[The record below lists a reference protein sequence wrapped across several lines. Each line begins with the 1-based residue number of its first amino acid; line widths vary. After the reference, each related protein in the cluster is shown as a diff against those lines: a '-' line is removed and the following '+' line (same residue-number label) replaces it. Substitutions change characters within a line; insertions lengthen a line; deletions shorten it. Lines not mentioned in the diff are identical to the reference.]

1 LRRRRSLI
9 LTLSGV
15 VLLVTV
21 GWWIVAKSSL
31 LTVRDFAV
39 SGQELTAPD
48 DVIAA
53 SGITTGVPMASVDL
67 AAAANRIAGLAP
79 IESATVTHGWPSTI
93 SIRVVERTPVAVTA
107 SGPAAGVVDKAGVVF
122 SAPNPGLPVVAL
134 PASAMTTP
142 AALAAL
148 GVLAQLPADLRA
160 QVQTV
165 SAASPDSVKL
175 GLRGGASVTWGGV
188 NDSARKVVV
197 LKALLPRG
205 AAAYD
210 VSAPGLPTTRTA
222 S

>member
-9 LTLSGV
+9 LALTGV
-15 VLLVTV
+15 VLLVAG

-31 LTVRDFAV
+31 LSVRSV
-39 SGQELTAPD
+39 SVAGEALTTTD

-53 SGITTGVPMASVDL
+53 AGIATGVPMSSVDL
-67 AAAANRIAGLAP
+67 AAAADRIEGLAP
-79 IESATVTHGWPSTI
+79 IESATVTRSWPSTI
-93 SIRVVERTPVAVTA
+93 TISIVERTPIAVTS
-107 SGPAAGVVDKAGVVF
+107 SGPAAGVVDAAGVVF
-122 SAPNPGLPVVAL
+122 AAPAAGLPVVAL

-142 AALAAL
+142 AGLAAV
-148 GVLAQLPADLRA
+148 GVLAQLPAELRS

-165 SAASPDSVKL
+165 SASSPDSVKL
-175 GLRGGASVTWGGV
+175 ALRGGASVTWGGV
-188 NDSARKVVV
+188 NDSVRKVAV

-210 VSAPGLPTTRTA
+210 VSAPDLPTTRTA